1 MRLLFDRDLTPHP
14 QYAAFYNFLATEF
27 DADALV
33 HFGMHGT
40 VEWLP
45 GSPLGNSGFS
55 WSDVLL
61 SSMPNVYVYAANNP
75 SESIIAKRRGY
86 GTIVSHTVPPYGRAG
101 ALLHSPALV
110 VAHRHSQRSVHRH
123 TGADYA
129 FQSSA
134 SYHRP
139 RSVLLTAYNVRCTT
153 MYTSADGVRHCLR
166 VVDRAAES
174 AVLVQAVSQSD
185 VPPTPSARHSELQQ
199 HSCATFRPVQA
210 ACRASGAAAGVPRRS
225 CEQHGSERAY
235 RRRPSALGPAEGLPV
250 HCSRRFGSF
259 ANSSAVAR

>member
-1 MRLLFDRDLTPHP
+1 MWRSVQLGNVWIGVQPLLGVEGDPMRLLFDRDLTPHP

-86 GTIVSHTVPPYGRAG
+86 GTIVSHNVPPYGRAG

-110 VAHRHSQRSVHRH
+110 VAHKP
-123 TGADYA
+123 Y
-129 FQSSA
+129 SS
-134 SYHRP
+134 SDQP
-139 RSVLLTAYNVRCTT
+139 PCT
-153 MYTSADGVRHCLR
+153 
-166 VVDRAAES
+166 
-174 AVLVQAVSQSD
+174 QA
-185 VPPTPSARHSELQQ
+185 
-199 HSCATFRPVQA
+199 
-210 ACRASGAAAGVPRRS
+210 
-225 CEQHGSERAY
+225 
-235 RRRPSALGPAEGLPV
+235 
-250 HCSRRFGSF
+250 
-259 ANSSAVAR
+259 